1 MQAAGVFSMERGTN
15 LLDGGAHFYGTYG
28 TKDDKYISL
37 GSIEPQFYSLL
48 VEKAGLDVDRFS
60 AQMEQGKWVEFKAEL
75 TEVFK
80 TKTRDEWCEVMEGSD
95 VCFAPVLALDEVHNH
110 PHNVARDSF
119 IDIDGIVQPAPAPR
133 FSRSEVGVSHGSRIP
148 GEDTLTVLQEA
159 GLSEAEINE
168 LVESGA
174 VVNAA
179 GA

>member
-75 TEVFK
+75 AEVFK
-80 TKTRDEWCEVMEGSD
+80 TKTRDEWCNIMEGSD

-119 IDIDGIVQPAPAPR
+119 IEVDGIVQPAPAPR

-148 GEDTLTVLQEA
+148 GEDTLKVLEEA
-159 GLSEAEINE
+159 GLSDAEINE

-174 VVNAA
+174 VANAG